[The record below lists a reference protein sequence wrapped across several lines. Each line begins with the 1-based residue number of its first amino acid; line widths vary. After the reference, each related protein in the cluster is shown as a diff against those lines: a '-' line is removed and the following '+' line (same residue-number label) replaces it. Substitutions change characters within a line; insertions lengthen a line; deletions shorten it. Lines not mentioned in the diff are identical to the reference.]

1 MYLDVFERDT
11 SEYMQDTCRIHAG
24 YMQDTSGYVLYR
36 KIPPICIGNPPSPV
50 EEGRLGLQ
58 WELVGVRQDSG
69 ER

>member
-1 MYLDVFERDT
+1 MCKRLNTNGRV
-11 SEYMQDTCRIHAG
+11 G
-24 YMQDTSGYVLYR
+24 
-36 KIPPICIGNPPSPV
+36 V